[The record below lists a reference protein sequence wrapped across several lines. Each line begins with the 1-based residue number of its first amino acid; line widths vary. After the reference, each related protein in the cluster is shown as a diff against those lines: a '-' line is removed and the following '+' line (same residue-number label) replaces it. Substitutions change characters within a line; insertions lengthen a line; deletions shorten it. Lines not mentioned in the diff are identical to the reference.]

1 MKKWL
6 THCLSFVWMT
16 NWLSLL
22 NEWQADL
29 QSFNWMTNW
38 ITWCLSFDWK
48 TNSITEWLS
57 FDWMKNW
64 LTVFYLNNKLNNRV
78 TVFWLNNKLT
88 EWLSV
93 DSMTNWITEWL
104 SFESMINRL
113 TYLVVSPQSLSQ
125 SIPVLIV
132 IVNPKESFLANISFY
147 PTTSIPWSPRY
158 CSYDFSKF
166 IKDEAQ
172 VDLTSGYLTQF
183 W

>member
-6 THCLSFVWMT
+6 THCLSFAWMT

-22 NEWQADL
+22 NEWQTDL
-29 QSFNWMTNW
+29 QSFDWITNW
-38 ITWCLSFDWK
+38 IIEWLSFDWI
-48 TNSITEWLS
+48 TNSLTEWLS
-57 FDWMKNW
+57 FDWITNW
-64 LTVFYLNNKLNNRV
+64 
-78 TVFWLNNKLT
+78 LT
-88 EWLSV
+88 EWLSL
-93 DSMTNWITEWL
+93 DLMTNWITEWL
-104 SFESMINRL
+104 SFESMINCL